1 MITIT
6 ELANAIDGY
15 MNNRVMA
22 RDILIDQIKKEIR
35 QICWKENNLH

>member
-1 MITIT
+1 M
-6 ELANAIDGY
+6 NAIDNY
-15 MNNRVMA
+15 VNNKTIV